1 MAAEL
6 FLTFAMEE
14 TLTRVSSIAAEGIG
28 LAWGLEGHL
37 LKLEESLTM
46 IQAVLQDAARRPVTD
61 KSAKLW
67 LEKLQDV
74 AYDAEDNLDEFAYEI
89 LRKDQKKGKVRDC
102 FSLHNPVAFR
112 LNMGQK
118 VKEINGSLDEIQ
130 KLATRFGLGIASQ
143 HVESAPEVI
152 RDIDRETDYL
162 LESSE
167 VVVGRDNDVSKIM
180 ELLIGSIGQQVLS
193 VVPIVGMAGL
203 GKTTIAKKIYQLA
216 REKKLFDVTLWVCV
230 SNDFSKG
237 RILGEMLQNFDETT
251 SRLSNLNAIMENLK
265 KKLEKKTLLSPYLS
279 GCVTG
284 AMYNCKQYSEDISS
298 TNTRA

>member
-1 MAAEL
+1 
-6 FLTFAMEE
+6 
-14 TLTRVSSIAAEGIG
+14 
-28 LAWGLEGHL
+28 
-37 LKLEESLTM
+37 
-46 IQAVLQDAARRPVTD
+46 
-61 KSAKLW
+61 
-67 LEKLQDV
+67 
-74 AYDAEDNLDEFAYEI
+74 
-89 LRKDQKKGKVRDC
+89 
-102 FSLHNPVAFR
+102 
-112 LNMGQK
+112 
-118 VKEINGSLDEIQ
+118 
-130 KLATRFGLGIASQ
+130 
-143 HVESAPEVI
+143 
-152 RDIDRETDYL
+152 
-162 LESSE
+162 
-167 VVVGRDNDVSKIM
+167 M